1 MKQGFPYIIIGML
14 MVVIGFQWKQFV
26 TTPQTEVVVRK
37 DTVVKI
43 IEIREKRVPAETL
56 FIASTRDTMWKESI
70 IYVPDSTY
78 KGLLRQY
85 EALGNELFATNY
97 FQSKLN
103 IADYGH
109 VIISDTIKANR
120 LAGTGIQT
128 FLDIPERT
136 ITIEKTLPP
145 TNEFYLGGG
154 LTGNRTA
161 SLNGIYFGGIL
172 KDKKQRLFGIN
183 VGYTSPIG
191 IAYGVS
197 YYSKLG
203 K

>member
-1 MKQGFPYIIIGML
+1 MKQGFPYIIIGIL
-14 MVVIGFQWKQFV
+14 LTIVALQWKQCV
-26 TTPQTEVVVRK
+26 TPQKEIVVTK
-37 DTVVKI
+37 DTVVKV
-43 IEIREKRVPAETL
+43 IEIREQRAPSETL

-85 EALGNELFATNY
+85 EALGNQLFATNY
-97 FQSKLN
+97 FQSKFDV
-103 IADYGH
+103 ADYGH

-145 TNEFYLGGG
+145 MNEFYLGGG
-154 LTGNRTA
+154 LTGASTT
-161 SLNGIYFGGIL
+161 SLNGLYFGGIL
-172 KDKKQRLFGIN
+172 KDKKQRMFGIN
-183 VGYTSPIG
+183 VGYTHPIG
-191 IAYGVS
+191 ITYGVS